1 MNAIKLEMPKN
12 HFRFQLETV
21 DIKKTNR
28 QLAFEKK
35 KICELGIQIG
45 FFQVT
50 FPLNVYCL
58 DAL

>member
-1 MNAIKLEMPKN
+1 MNAIKLEIPKN

-35 KICELGIQIG
+35 KYVSWEFKSGS
-45 FFQVT
+45 FK
-50 FPLNVYCL
+50 
-58 DAL
+58 